1 MEDLHG
7 KVIVITG
14 ASSGFGKGTALE
26 LARQGAR
33 LVLAARRDELLDE
46 LALECKAAG
55 GDAIAIATDVSDREE
70 MLNLARE
77 ALGEL
82 GRIDI
87 WINNAGVG
95 ALGRFTEVPLD
106 IHEQVVKTDLLGTI
120 YGSYVAW
127 EQFLQQGRG
136 TLINVASELGKHT
149 VPYMSSYTASKH
161 GVVGLSQVLQQEAKD
176 AKLDDVHVCIVMPTA
191 HDTPFF
197 DHEANYTGHEVRA
210 PEPLHDPQ
218 EVVDALV
225 ALCRNPKDEKIVGAD
240 GVVKIA
246 MKRLMPGAAESMATK
261 QMHKTQFEDAPP
273 APSTRGAVEA
283 PTPIGEDVS
292 AGRLKSGHQKE
303 QKQRAKEAQ
312 GKSPAK
318 RPATKPARDR

>member
-1 MEDLHG
+1 MGDLQG

-14 ASSGFGKGTALE
+14 ASSGFGKGTALA
-26 LARQGAR
+26 LANEGAH
-33 LVLAARRDELLDE
+33 LVLAARRDQLLDD
-46 LALECKAAG
+46 LAMECKAAG
-55 GDAIAIATDVSDREE
+55 GKASAIATDVSDREE
-70 MLNLARE
+70 VLNLARE
-77 ALGEL
+77 ALVEM

-95 ALGRFTEVPLD
+95 AVGRFTQVPLD

-127 EQFLQQGRG
+127 EQFLKQGKG

-149 VPYMSSYTASKH
+149 VPYMSSYTAAKH
-161 GVVGLSQVLQQEAKD
+161 GVVGLSQVLQQEATD
-176 AKLDDVHVCIVMPTA
+176 AKLDHVRVCIVMPTA

-197 DHEANYTGHEVRA
+197 DHEANFTGHEVRA

-225 ALCRNPKDEKIVGAD
+225 ALCRNPRDEKIVGGD

-246 MKRLMPGAAESMATK
+246 MKRLLPGAAESMATK
-261 QMHKTQFEDAPP
+261 QMHKTQLEDAPP
-273 APSTRGAVEA
+273 APTTRGAVEA

-292 AGRLKSGHQKE
+292 AGRLESGYQKD
-303 QKQRAKEAQ
+303 QKRRAKRSQ
-312 GKSPAK
+312 GKAPQK
-318 RPATKPARDR
+318 RPAMKPARDR